1 MYKDILQNIDNV
13 AIWPIIS
20 FVIFFVFFICLLWWV
35 FSADKAYIRKMK
47 DMPFDDG
54 QKNQLDLNAK

>member
-1 MYKDILQNIDNV
+1 MYKDILQNIENV
-13 AIWPIIS
+13 AIWPVIS

-35 FSADKAYIRKMK
+35 FSADKTYIQKMK

-54 QKNQLDLNAK
+54 EKNQLDLNAK